1 MSHAVIDHLNQE
13 LATAQVLLLNAK
25 RYHWT
30 VTGPHFRDYH
40 LRFEELYQAVLPM
53 IDELGERI
61 RMLGGTPLH
70 SPEQITAATAVP
82 ASDPGRSL
90 DAEAML
96 REALAAEEGTIALM
110 HRGIDLATR
119 ADDYGTAD
127 LLTGFVQVHQ
137 KEAWFLRAMVGL
149 GQAAEAQAGMAMVRR

>member
-1 MSHAVIDHLNQE
+1 MNPIVIDHLNQE
-13 LATAQVLLLNAK
+13 LATAQILLLNAK

-61 RMLGGTPLH
+61 RMLGGTPVT
-70 SPEQITAATAVP
+70 SPAQITAETAVP
-82 ASDPGRSL
+82 ASDPLRHLGPE
-90 DAEAML
+90 DML
-96 REALAAEEGTIALM
+96 REALAGEEGAIALM
-110 HRGIDLATR
+110 QRGIDLATR

-127 LLTGFVQVHQ
+127 LLTEFVQVHQ
-137 KEAWFLRAMVGL
+137 KEAWFLRSML
-149 GQAAEAQAGMAMVRR
+149 GAGVEREAVMVRVRR